1 MSVQENETGKKQG
14 LTSAEAA
21 KRLRQ
26 YGPNQMAESKR
37 ISGLVDF
44 LVRFKNPLVLILIF
58 AAFISALT
66 GDPVSA
72 SIIIGIVLLSV
83 LLDFYNTFK
92 SQRAAEELREKV
104 QVLARVVRDGKT
116 ADLLLAQ
123 IVPGDAVELEAG
135 DLVPA
140 DGKIL
145 QAKDFFLD
153 ESALTGE
160 SFPSEK
166 EPGARLFLGTSVISG
181 TATME
186 VEFTGRQTKF
196 SHIAQSLEGAEQP
209 TEFDRNIKDFS
220 YLIMK
225 ITFVLVICIFLINA
239 LLKANILESFLF
251 SAALAVGL
259 TPELLPM
266 IIALNLSKGSLNMSK
281 HGVIVKKLSAI
292 QNFGSM
298 DVLCTDKTGTLTEDN
313 IVLVKYMDAAGV
325 ADEKIFEYA
334 YLTSVFRSGFHNP
347 LDTAIK
353 KFKKISTT
361 HFTKLDEIPF
371 DFERRRDSVVVES
384 SDGKQLVAKG
394 APEGLWPI
402 CHHYKKE
409 GEKMTPH
416 LLKQL
421 EDEYRQLSQDG
432 FRVLGIAYKPISEAK
447 KVYTKDDET
456 GLIFLGFVA
465 FLDPP
470 KKSVTETL
478 KLLEHYGITI
488 KIITGDNDLVTKKIA
503 SEIQLPVK
511 GMLLGDEIEKMS
523 DHELV
528 KAVEENT
535 IFARVNP
542 EQKKRVI
549 ISLQKNGHTVGYM
562 GDGINDAPSL
572 KAADVGISVNNA
584 VNVAKDSADL
594 ILMHKSLHDLA
605 NGVVQGRRTFANTM
619 KYLMMALS
627 SNFGN
632 MFSMA
637 GASLFFKFLPML
649 PTQILFNNLLYDSSQ
664 FTIPLDEVDHDDVLK
679 PRRLNLKFIKKFML
693 VFGPLSSIFDFAT
706 FYLLFVV
713 FKFADSKFQ
722 TGWFLESL
730 ATQALVIFIIRTKR
744 LPFLQSSP
752 SKYLAVSV
760 LAAVVAGWWVALSRF
775 GAVFKFEVLPAAAVF
790 GIILITLIYLVLVEL
805 VKRRFYRSFSD

>member
-1 MSVQENETGKKQG
+1 MGETNQNLG
-14 LTSAEAA
+14 LTSAEAV
-21 KRLRQ
+21 KRFKQ
-26 YGPNQMAESKR
+26 YGPNQMAEGKK

-44 LVRFKNPLVLILIF
+44 LVRFKNPLVLILVF
-58 AAFISALT
+58 AAGISALT

-72 SIIIGIVLLSV
+72 TIIIAIILVSV
-83 LLDFYNTFK
+83 LLDFINTFR
-92 SQRAAEELREKV
+92 SSRAAEELKEKV
-104 QVLARVVRDGKT
+104 QVLARVIRDGKT
-116 ADLLLAQ
+116 VDLPLRQ

-145 QAKDFFLD
+145 QAKDFFLN

-160 SFPSEK
+160 SFPTEK
-166 EPGARLFLGTSVISG
+166 EPGTPLFLGTSVISG

-186 VEFTGRQTKF
+186 VELTGRQTKF
-196 SHIAQSLEGAEQP
+196 SHIAQSLEGSEQP
-209 TEFDRNIKDFS
+209 TEFDRSIKDFS

-281 HGVIVKKLSAI
+281 HGVIVKKLSSI

-313 IVLVKYMDAAGV
+313 IVLVKYLDAKGE

-334 YLTSVFRSGFHNP
+334 YLTSTFRSGFHNP
-347 LDTAIK
+347 LDAAIK
-353 KFKKISTT
+353 KFKKIETK
-361 HFTKLDEIPF
+361 HYQKLDEIPF
-371 DFERRRDSVVVES
+371 DFDRRRDSVVVES
-384 SDGKQLVAKG
+384 AAGKELVAKG
-394 APEGLWPI
+394 APEGLLTT
-402 CHHYKKE
+402 CGHYKNEETKL
-409 GEKMTPH
+409 TPH
-416 LLKQL
+416 VLKEL
-421 EDEYRQLSQDG
+421 EDEYRKLSQDG
-432 FRVLGIAYKPISEAK
+432 FRVLGIAYKPISESK
-447 KVYTKDDET
+447 RVYDKADESAM
-456 GLIFLGFVA
+456 IFLGFVA

-470 KKSVTETL
+470 KKTVTETL
-478 KLLEHYGITI
+478 KLLEHYGISI

-503 SEIQLPVK
+503 QEIELPVL
-511 GMLLGDEIEKMS
+511 GVLLGEEIEKLS
-523 DHELV
+523 DHEMV
-528 KAVEENT
+528 KAVEATT

-542 EQKKRVI
+542 EQKKRI
-549 ISLQKNGHTVGYM
+549 IIALQKNGHTVGYM

-594 ILMHKSLHDLA
+594 ILMHKSLRDLA
-605 NGVVQGRRTFANTM
+605 NGVIQGRQTFANTM

-664 FTIPLDEVDHDDVLK
+664 FTIPLDRVDHEQVQK
-679 PRRLNLKFIKKFML
+679 PRKMNLKFIKEFML
-693 VFGPLSSIFDFAT
+693 VFGPVSSVFDFAT

-713 FKFADSKFQ
+713 FKFSGSKFQ

-730 ATQALVIFIIRTKR
+730 ATQALVIFIIRTKKI
-744 LPFLQSSP
+744 PFLQSNP
-752 SKYLAVSV
+752 SKYLAFSV
-760 LAAVVAGWWVALSRF
+760 LAAIAAGWWVALSRF
-775 GAVFKFEVLPAAAVF
+775 GAVFKFAVLPVTAVG
-790 GIILITLIYLVLVEL
+790 GIILITAVYLVLVEL
-805 VKRRFYRSFSD
+805 IKRRFYRRFSD